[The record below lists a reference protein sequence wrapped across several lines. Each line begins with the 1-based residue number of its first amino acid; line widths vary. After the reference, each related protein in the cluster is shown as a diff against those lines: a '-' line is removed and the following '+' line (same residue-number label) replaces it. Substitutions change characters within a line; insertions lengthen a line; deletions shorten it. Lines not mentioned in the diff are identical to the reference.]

1 MLRRK
6 GIPSYSFPKRS
17 GQAGVRINGKDHD
30 LGPSDSSESK
40 AEYQRLV
47 RRPVADRARSEL
59 SGVSSPYRHHSL

>member
-30 LGPSDSSESK
+30 LTPDSPESK

-59 SGVSSPYRHHSL
+59 RGVSSPYRHHSL